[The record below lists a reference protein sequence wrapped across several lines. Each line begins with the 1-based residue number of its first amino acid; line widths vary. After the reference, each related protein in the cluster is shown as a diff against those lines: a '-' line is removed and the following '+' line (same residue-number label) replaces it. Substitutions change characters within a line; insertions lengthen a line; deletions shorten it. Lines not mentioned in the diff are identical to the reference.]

1 LSGRV
6 ALVTGAGSGIG
17 RAIALALA
25 EHGTQVWLVGRRAGA
40 LAETAAAANGS
51 AAAMRACSAD
61 LTEDSE
67 LERIRDAIAGESG
80 RLDAVVHS
88 AGTIALGRIDESSV
102 ADLDAQYA
110 ANLRAPYLLTQ
121 ILLPLLRESR
131 GDVVFVNS
139 TASLAPKAEVS
150 QFAATQAALRAVADS
165 LRNEVNTEGVRVM
178 SIFPGSTATPRQE
191 LIHAR
196 RQRTYEP
203 ERLMQAEDVAAMVAA
218 ALELPR
224 TAEVMEIVMR
234 PFVKPVQHGR

>member
-1 LSGRV
+1 MAERV

-25 EHGTQVWLVGRRAGA
+25 QRCDTVWLVGRRPEPLDA
-40 LAETAAAANGS
+40 TAASANGH
-51 AAAMRACSAD
+51 AAALRAWPAD
-61 LTEDSE
+61 LTDDAD
-67 LERIRDAIAGESG
+67 LGRLHDAIVNRSG

-88 AGTIALGRIDESSV
+88 AGTIGFGRVEEATAD
-102 ADLDAQYA
+102 DLDAQYR

-121 ILLPLLRESR
+121 ALMPLLRASG

-139 TASLAPKAEVS
+139 TASLAPKPEVG
-150 QFAATQAALRAVADS
+150 QFAATQAALRAIADS
-165 LRNEVNTEGVRVM
+165 LRSEVNEEGDRVM
-178 SIFPGSTATPRQE
+178 SIFPGRTATPRQE
-191 LIHAR
+191 RIHAR
-196 RQRTYEP
+196 EQRPYRP

-234 PFVKPVQHGR
+234 PFVKPA